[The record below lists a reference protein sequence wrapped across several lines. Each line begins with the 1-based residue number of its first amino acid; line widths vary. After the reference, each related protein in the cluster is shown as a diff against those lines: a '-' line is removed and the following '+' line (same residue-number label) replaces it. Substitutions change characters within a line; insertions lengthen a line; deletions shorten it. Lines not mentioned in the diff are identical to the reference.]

1 MSRTRR
7 LRREQK
13 QTAKPEPRAT
23 IKGDSAPET
32 PVPRAP
38 LWLAAA
44 FLLPNLGALACGFVF
59 DDRVLLVE
67 NQSMHIR
74 SLGQLLHIWKSGYW
88 PDNRGL
94 ELYRPVAQTVW
105 ALAWA
110 AGGGAHPAVFHAI
123 GLALGLAVVLLLYR
137 LLLAVRTPPRTAFL
151 AACLFALFPIHTDAT
166 TSVAGSAELMA
177 AAFALGAL
185 LLYYRNRPIPALLLF
200 ALAVFSKESAAA
212 FAALPLVFP
221 PYDLPSRHSPTDT
234 GESDGWRRRL
244 PNRVAAIGAAAV
256 IAAAL
261 LAHHAVSRSSQI
273 PAIDNPAAL
282 LGADRRILTALWVQC
297 LYVCKT
303 VLPVVLSADY
313 SYKQIPLVMGLADW
327 RAWAGLALAGGA
339 LFLAWRR
346 REWRAPV
353 LAYAILFSPTANIL
367 FPIGTIMG
375 ERLAYAPSLG
385 LALALAIPLARWREW
400 KNVLLAVALVFAA
413 RTAVRNLDWID
424 AGRFYIKLV
433 ETSPESAKSHYS
445 IGVLRSA
452 NGDDAGAIECYD
464 RAIAI
469 FPAYAEAYRN
479 RGNALARLGR
489 REEAMASYRQ
499 CLRFAPGD
507 FAATTNL
514 RELEAGLPVNPPRAR
529 L

>member
-7 LRREQK
+7 LRREQR
-13 QTAKPEPRAT
+13 QTAKTEPRAT
-23 IKGDSAPET
+23 TRGDSAPET

-44 FLLPNLGALACGFVF
+44 FLIPNLGALACGFVF

-94 ELYRPVAQTVW
+94 ELYRPVAETVW
-105 ALAWA
+105 ALVWA
-110 AGGGAHPAVFHAI
+110 AGGGSHPALFHAI

-137 LLLAVRTPPRTAFL
+137 LLLAVGTPPRTAFI
-151 AACLFALFPIHTDAT
+151 AASLFALFPIHTDAT
-166 TSVAGSAELMA
+166 TSVTGSAELMA
-177 AAFALGAL
+177 ATFALGAL
-185 LLYYRNRPIPALLLF
+185 LLYYRNRPIPALILF
-200 ALAVFSKESAAA
+200 SLAVFSKESAAA
-212 FAALPLVFP
+212 FAALPLVFRRQEGR
-221 PYDLPSRHSPTDT
+221 SR
-234 GESDGWRRRL
+234 ESRL
-244 PNRVAAIGAAAV
+244 AGCGAAVV
-256 IAAAL
+256 IAVAL
-261 LAHHAVSRSSQI
+261 VAHHAVSRSSQI

-282 LGADRRILTALWVQC
+282 LGADGRIFTALWVQC
-297 LYVCKT
+297 LYVSKT
-303 VLPVVLSADY
+303 VLPIALSADY
-313 SYKQIPLVMGLADW
+313 SYKQLPLVMGLADW

-353 LAYAILFSPTANIL
+353 LAYAVLFSPTANIL

-385 LALALAIPLARWREW
+385 LALGLAMALARCRGW
-400 KNVLLAVALVFAA
+400 KTVLVAVALVFAA

-424 AGRFYIKLV
+424 AERFYSKLV

-452 NGDDAGAIECYD
+452 NGDDAGAIADYD

-469 FPAYAEAYRN
+469 FPAYTEAYRN

-514 RELEAGLPVNPPRAR
+514 RALEAGLPVNPPRAR